1 MSEGIRD
8 KAAIIGMGCVKFGE
22 NWEQSAADM
31 IIEAVF
37 EAYDDAQIGQADI
50 KAAWVGTTQAGVRGN
65 QLAIPLKLE
74 YMPITRVE
82 NACATGT
89 DAFRNACYSVAA
101 GAYDMVLAV
110 GVEKIKDTGYS
121 GLETSFARH
130 KAQDT
135 WVDPE
140 AFMGMP
146 AQFALA
152 ATRYFYRYGLSYE
165 EGKRVLAK
173 ISVKS
178 HHNGTL
184 SPKAHLHREIT
195 VEQAVNAPMIAWPLG
210 LFDCCGVSDGA
221 AAAIITKPELAK
233 KFRDDYILVKGLGFS
248 CGADQAQLQDDYD
261 FTHFEETVTAAKL
274 AYQEAGIKQP
284 RQEISLAEVHD
295 CFSITELITYEDL
308 GFSPKGKGKED
319 VDADTFTLK
328 GKLPVNT
335 DGGLKCFGHPVGA
348 SGIRMIYEI
357 YKQLQGKAGPRQLK
371 DPKLGLTHNL
381 GGLPGRFVCSV
392 AIFGGNK

>member
-1 MSEGIRD
+1 MAEGIKD
-8 KAAIIGMGCVKFGE
+8 KVAVIGMGCVKFGE

-31 IIEAVF
+31 IIEAAY
-37 EAYDDAQIGQADI
+37 EAYEDAGVDSKDI

-65 QLAIPLKLE
+65 QLAVPLKLE
-74 YMPITRVE
+74 YIPITRVE

-101 GAYDMVLAV
+101 GVYDMALAV

-146 AQFALA
+146 AQFAMA
-152 ATRYFYRYGLSYE
+152 ATRYFYRYKLGYD
-165 EGKRVLAK
+165 EGKRILAK

-221 AAAIITKPELAK
+221 AAAIVTTPEIARK
-233 KFRDDYILVKGLGFS
+233 YRDDYILVKGLGFS

-274 AYQEAGIKQP
+274 AYQEAGVKQP
-284 RQEISLAEVHD
+284 RKEISLASVHD

-308 GFSPKGKGKED
+308 GFSPAGKGKED
-319 VDADTFTLK
+319 VDADTFTLQ
-328 GKLPVNT
+328 GALPVNT

-392 AIFGGNK
+392 AIFGRK